1 MATTTKRVTTNVT
14 NRSNRL
20 IFDFSDPPQAE
31 FWLPVNDV
39 VMGGISSGT
48 MAQHSPKSAFFT
60 GVVSL
65 EHGGGFASVRTP
77 PAEYNLSAFTGLT
90 LLFKGDGK
98 RYKLNLT
105 DDQSR
110 EGLLFQAN
118 FSTTS
123 EEWTEEFF
131 PFDGF
136 IPMFRGRPVLNHPP
150 LRTQVIKSFGL
161 MISGKQSGEFSLEI
175 AAIAAYCSTHSTN
188 TKE

>member
-1 MATTTKRVTTNVT
+1 MATTKKRVSTSVT
-14 NRSNRL
+14 DGSNRL
-20 IFDFSDPPQAE
+20 IFDFSNPPQAE
-31 FWLPVNDV
+31 FWLLVNDV

-48 MAQHSPKSAFFT
+48 MVQHSPKSALFT

-77 PAEYNLSAFTGLT
+77 PAEYNLRVFAGLT

-105 DDQSR
+105 DDQSG
-110 EGLLFQAN
+110 EVVLFQAT
-118 FSTTS
+118 FSTTPK
-123 EEWTEEFF
+123 EWTEESF
-131 PFDGF
+131 PFDRF
-136 IPMFRGRPVLNHPP
+136 IPMFRGRPVLDHPP
-150 LRTQVIKSFGL
+150 LRTQSIKSFGL